1 MSKLLI
7 SNLLFD
13 DQPLIC
19 QPGLAYLL
27 HSSDK
32 AIMLQQLH
40 YWLQRTNNVQEDGH
54 KWVYNSMDDWLKQ
67 FPWLG
72 DRNRVSKYFKEL
84 EKLGL
89 VVTGNFNKFKFDRT
103 KWYRI
108 DYDALEK
115 FAEQLHQ
122 ENPDGDDGNKTPGES
137 VPEADLSNAS
147 NPCNGVQEND
157 AKVASKQGNGLLEN
171 GASVETNPCTP
182 SQQNSAT
189 YTRDYQRLP
198 RDYQE
203 NTAESTSENATD
215 GQQVEDPFELAS
227 QYRINAEDGEHKS
240 QFLKA
245 IKSLGEPLVC
255 WAIRETANGRYCSWG
270 YLASILARLQRD
282 GIKSVEDA
290 ERDKQWHRHQYS
302 GPGKQHVEEALPEWS
317 KKSSGE
323 LIEKA
328 SPDEVA
334 EVQAML
340 AERRGSAVNG

>member
-122 ENPDGDDGNKTPGES
+122 GNTDGDDGNKAPGDSTPEDDS
-137 VPEADLSNAS
+137 SNAS
-147 NPCNGVQEND
+147 NPCNGVQGND

-171 GASVETNPCTP
+171 GAPVATNSCTP

-203 NTAESTSENATD
+203 NTAESTSGDATD
-215 GQQVEDPFELAS
+215 GQQVEDPFELAR
-227 QYRINAEDGEHKS
+227 QCRINVKDGKHKRL
-240 QFLKA
+240 FLTA
-245 IKSLGEPLVC
+245 INVLGKPLVC
-255 WAIRETANGRYCSWG
+255 WAIRETFDGPRCSWK
-270 YLASILARLQRD
+270 YLMSILNRLQKD
-282 GIKSVEDA
+282 GIRS
-290 ERDKQWHRHQYS
+290 
-302 GPGKQHVEEALPEWS
+302 VEEAEHDKQLHSQAKRPANAHYEEAMPEWS
-317 KKSSGE
+317 E
-323 LIEKA
+323 TPIEERTKPA
-328 SPDEVA
+328 SPEEVA
-334 EVQAML
+334 EVKAML
-340 AERRGSAVNG
+340 AERKRGEGNAI

>member
-40 YWLQRTNNVQEDGH
+40 YWLQRTNNVQEDGY

-122 ENPDGDDGNKTPGES
+122 ENTDGDDGNKAPSDSTS
-137 VPEADLSNAS
+137 EADSSNAS
-147 NPCNGVQEND
+147 NSCNGVQEND
-157 AKVASKQGNGLLEN
+157 AKVASKQGNGLPEN
-171 GASVETNPCTP
+171 SASVATNPCTP

-203 NTAESTSENATD
+203 NTAESTSENAAD
-215 GQQVEDPFELAS
+215 SQRVENPFDLVR
-227 QYRINAEDGEHKS
+227 QYRINANVGDHLTK
-240 QFLKA
+240 FLKA
-245 IKSLGEPLVC
+245 IDVLGKPLVC
-255 WAIRETANGRYCSWG
+255 WAIHETADGPRCSWR
-270 YLASILARLQRD
+270 YLDKVLDRLQEQ
-282 GIKSVEDA
+282 GIKTVEEA
-290 ERDKQWHRHQYS
+290 EKRKQQHIPQHTR
-302 GPGKQHVEEALPEWS
+302 PGRQHVEEALPEWS

-323 LIEKA
+323 LTEKA
-328 SPDEVA
+328 SPEEIA

-340 AERRGSAVNG
+340 VNRKQSS